1 MPHKSLRKITQGV
14 LQSRFRDNI
23 QGQRNSPLLIY
34 IVLMNMITV
43 QRSNGSRTL
52 LGGPPPFL
60 PPQGTGVVVAMSGS
74 IPSAVLSA
82 ITPRSHSA
90 TVWDNSVLAAE
101 ERRGIPKAPEERD
114 VKAKSVGIRGPLICY
129 TANQAN
135 ATLDLIIKSGGR
147 PANDLLTLNIEVY
160 LKITFEASGNYLI
173 VKLSLDSPD
182 DLLISSPVAGTN
194 VNRYIQWSEAMV
206 RKTLNALNRM
216 YQDQVPTL
224 RTKQHMNN
232 TAVADSQGMLH
243 IHVID

>member
-1 MPHKSLRKITQGV
+1 
-14 LQSRFRDNI
+14 
-23 QGQRNSPLLIY
+23 
-34 IVLMNMITV
+34 
-43 QRSNGSRTL
+43 
-52 LGGPPPFL
+52 
-60 PPQGTGVVVAMSGS
+60 MSGS

-82 ITPRSHSA
+82 ITPRSRSA
-90 TVWDNSVLAAE
+90 TVRRQSSKILVHQGWGGKRNAAASATKHFTTYQLNKSHGTDFGAGCRESEGVALRRYSRFHIFWQVWDNSVLAAE

-147 PANDLLTLNIEVY
+147 PANDLLTLKSEVY

>member
-147 PANDLLTLNIEVY
+147 PANDLLTLNI
-160 LKITFEASGNYLI
+160 
-173 VKLSLDSPD
+173 
-182 DLLISSPVAGTN
+182 

>member
-1 MPHKSLRKITQGV
+1 MVASREEGLSLTLHTIFLIRNGPKELLIVPSVAYQLNKSHGTDFGAGCRESEGVALRRY
-14 LQSRFRDNI
+14 SRFHI
-23 QGQRNSPLLIY
+23 FWQ
-34 IVLMNMITV
+34 
-43 QRSNGSRTL
+43 
-52 LGGPPPFL
+52 
-60 PPQGTGVVVAMSGS
+60 
-74 IPSAVLSA
+74 
-82 ITPRSHSA
+82 
-90 TVWDNSVLAAE
+90 VWDNSVLAAE

-147 PANDLLTLNIEVY
+147 PANDLLTLKIEVY